1 MKNKLSSLLGIFFL
15 SVLLF
20 QSCNTEKAENIDEQ
34 KILNSDTIAVKVSTA
49 GFRDIQISKTY
60 SATLE
65 GEEQA
70 SVVAKISERI
80 ITINVRVGDYVQK
93 GKILVE
99 MDKVGATSQFYQA
112 EAGFLNAKKDLERMQ
127 ALYNEGAISQQMF
140 DGAQTAF
147 KVAKANFEASKNL
160 VELTAPISGVVTEI
174 NGEPGDLPMP
184 GMQLIKIA
192 NINHIKAI
200 FNVGEQDIMSIAINQ
215 NIEVYSELQPD
226 LLMQGKIK
234 QISKSADVQSRTF
247 EVKGIFAN
255 TKDKWFKPGMFSR
268 VKVALKNKKGSL
280 AIPSVS
286 IIINGNEQGV
296 YVINGGK
303 AFYKKITAGISNDE
317 FTEVMAGLKEQDKVV
332 TLGMNN
338 LKEGIPVYVTQ

>member
-1 MKNKLSSLLGIFFL
+1 MKRKILSLLAAAFSLF
-15 SVLLF
+15 LF
-20 QSCNTEKAENIDEQ
+20 QSCNSEKAGNVDEQ
-34 KILNSDTIAVKVSTA
+34 KILDSDTIAVKVSPVE
-49 GFRDIQISKTY
+49 FKDIQISKTY

-70 SVVAKISERI
+70 NIVAKISERI
-80 ITINVRVGDYVQK
+80 ISINVRVGDYVQK
-93 GKILVE
+93 GKVLVE
-99 MDKVGATSQFYQA
+99 LDKIGATSQYYQA

-174 NGEPGDLPMP
+174 NGEQGDLPMP

-192 NINHIKAI
+192 NINNLKAI

-215 NIEVYSELQPD
+215 AIEVYSELQPD
-226 LLMQGKIK
+226 LIMQGKIK

-247 EVKGIFAN
+247 EVKGSFMN

-268 VKVALKNKKGSL
+268 VKVALKNKRGSL
-280 AIPSVS
+280 AIPSSS
-286 IIINGNEQGV
+286 IILNSNERGV
-296 YVINGGK
+296 FVINNGR
-303 AFYKKITAGISNDE
+303 ASYKKIIVGISNDE
-317 FTEVMAGLKEQDKVV
+317 FTEVLSGVKEQDKVV
-332 TLGMNN
+332 TIGMNN
-338 LKEGIPVYVTQ
+338 LKDGIPVYITQ